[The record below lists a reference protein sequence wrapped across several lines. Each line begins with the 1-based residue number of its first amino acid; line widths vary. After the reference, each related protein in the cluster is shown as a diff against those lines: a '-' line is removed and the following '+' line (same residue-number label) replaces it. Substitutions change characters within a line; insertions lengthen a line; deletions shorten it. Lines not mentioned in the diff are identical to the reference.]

1 MRHEKKEG
9 NRRKGDRKKG
19 AKPIT
24 EKKPNM
30 LNSPKKKKKT

>member
-24 EKKPNM
+24 ENKN
-30 LNSPKKKKKT
+30 LIC